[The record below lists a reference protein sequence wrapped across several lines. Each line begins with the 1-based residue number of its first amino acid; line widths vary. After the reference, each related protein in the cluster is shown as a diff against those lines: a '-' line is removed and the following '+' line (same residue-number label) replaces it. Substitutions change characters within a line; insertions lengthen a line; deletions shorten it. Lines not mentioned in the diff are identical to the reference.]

1 VANLNTGRRLNPLL
15 WLLFGFSGR
24 ISRAFYWA
32 SLAGIYC
39 INLALF
45 IQLERTAAEERGVI
59 TFVMLVISLA
69 ALVANLAIA
78 AKRLH
83 DFGKDGRYSLLLLLP
98 ALGLVA
104 LIATGGVGFVQ
115 VASLVTLGATIWFG
129 VPPSEPGPNRYGDGP
144 NIPRP

>member
-1 VANLNTGRRLNPLL
+1 VANLNTGRGRSPLL
-15 WLLFGFSGR
+15 WLLFGFKGR

-32 SLAGIYC
+32 SLAAIYC

-45 IQLERTAAEERGVI
+45 IQLERTAADERGLF
-59 TFVMLVISLA
+59 TFAMLVISLA

-83 DFGKDGRYSLLLLLP
+83 DFGRDGRLSLLLLLP
-98 ALGLVA
+98 ALGILA
-104 LIATGGVGFVQ
+104 LIVTGGIGFVQ

-129 VPPSEPGPNRYGDGP
+129 VPPSEPGPNQYGDGP
-144 NIPRP
+144 NIPPP